1 MFSLV
6 VVIKISGDSCLF
18 FFGGVIRMIFFIFV
32 VSVGMIF
39 IKIDEG
45 YVVVFSGIYMLVE
58 LSVVI
63 FCFSIVLFFL

>member
-6 VVIKISGDSCLF
+6 VVIKISGDSRLF
-18 FFGGVIRMIFFIFV
+18 FFGGVMRMIFLMFV
-32 VSVGMIF
+32 MSVGIIF

-45 YVVVFSGIYMLVE
+45 YVVVFFGIYILVE
-58 LSVVI
+58 FSVVI